1 MHLIWYWLVA
11 FQDAEGKFPCI
22 LGHEGAGYDPFKT
35 QYHSLSMMWKQ
46 NSYFWF
52 DDGM

>member
-22 LGHEGAGYDPFKT
+22 LGHEGAGYDPF
-35 QYHSLSMMWKQ
+35 Q
-46 NSYFWF
+46 NTIPFSFHDVEAKF
-52 DDGM
+52 LLLV